1 MAQGQHFLG
10 TAEQHIVLTHN
21 AAATH
26 RADTQLLRAALLAH
40 LRAVVDILIAV
51 ASLGVDGIGDHQGR
65 AAGGIQFIVMV
76 LFDDLNV
83 KLAAQ
88 DLRSLAGQLDQHID
102 AQRHVGAAE
111 DGRFGAGI
119 LQHGLVL
126 GGKAGGADH
135 AGHAMDGTILYRRHR
150 TGGGRKVDDGIDLGQ
165 ALKPGINGD
174 IADLT
179 SLTVHTGHHAAIL
192 AGCNFF
198 DQRMAHAA
206 VDSLYHNIRHFLFPF
221 KKGPQQVATGRSA

>member
-1 MAQGQHFLG
+1 
-10 TAEQHIVLTHN
+10 
-21 AAATH
+21 
-26 RADTQLLRAALLAH
+26 
-40 LRAVVDILIAV
+40 
-51 ASLGVDGIGDHQGR
+51 
-65 AAGGIQFIVMV
+65 
-76 LFDDLNV
+76 
-83 KLAAQ
+83 
-88 DLRSLAGQLDQHID
+88 
-102 AQRHVGAAE
+102 
-111 DGRFGAGI
+111 
-119 LQHGLVL
+119 
-126 GGKAGGADH
+126 
-135 AGHAMDGTILYRRHR
+135 MDGTILYRRHR